1 MRMINKYHGK
11 QADKIKK
18 LVVQE
23 IEGNNTGSYVALR
36 KVLEKVQV
44 STGLEGLTNDGIR
57 KAAGVEAARYPGD
70 ATATIMDEAPIGVI

>member
-36 KVLEKVQV
+36 KVLEKVPP
-44 STGLEGLTNDGIR
+44 TGLEGLTNDGIR
-57 KAAGVEAARYPGD
+57 KAAGVEAARYSGD
-70 ATATIMDEAPIGVI
+70 ATATIMDETQLG